1 MKAYREQVDK
11 GEILDRTLVFKLIF
25 DGGGGGS
32 SSSSS
37 GSGGGGGGGGGGGR
51 GSGGDSDV
59 DLDKRIQSFVT
70 ATEEKARSGFQAPE
84 RKPDDSSTQRLT
96 RSATPKKAPSMSPT
110 STGQTSEP
118 TTLPRFSSY
127 GQMPLLRRIFVED
140 TLVAEAGDE
149 ILVLITPRY
158 PHVNPPARPPVKPP
172 ARPLSSL
179 SFLTGHLPPTTT
191 AHQGAGA
198 RRVPSMLSGQSVHEV
213 GRQRTTVRPT
223 SLLCQG
229 Q

>member
-84 RKPDDSSTQRLT
+84 RKPDDSKANSECDTQNGSEYVTHLNWPNQRANNPSQIQFVRT
-96 RSATPKKAPSMSPT
+96 NAPAPT
-110 STGQTSEP
+110 NICG
-118 TTLPRFSSY
+118 
-127 GQMPLLRRIFVED
+127 
-140 TLVAEAGDE
+140 
-149 ILVLITPRY
+149 
-158 PHVNPPARPPVKPP
+158 
-172 ARPLSSL
+172 
-179 SFLTGHLPPTTT
+179 GH
-191 AHQGAGA
+191 ACGG
-198 RRVPSMLSGQSVHEV
+198 SWG
-213 GRQRTTVRPT
+213 
-223 SLLCQG
+223 
-229 Q
+229 